1 MNLDPKFVNSHAD
14 TQLKMDILFFW
25 NKHPNAKFSLGAIA
39 RTLDCARRVDIE
51 EALEALVSAEFLDK
65 HTQQGLPFYCLST
78 DSQKREP
85 ILGLSAC
92 GVGGWLRMSSQS
104 RKQRVF
110 RLMLEQAVSG

>member
-1 MNLDPKFVNSHAD
+1 MSLDPKFINNHAD

-39 RTLDCARRVDIE
+39 RSLDCARRVDIE
-51 EALEALVSAEFLDK
+51 EALEALVSAEFLEK
-65 HTQQGLPFYCLST
+65 HMQQGLPFYCLST
-78 DSQKREP
+78 DSQKRGP